1 MERNVMSTHNHH
13 AHGIAGTLGL
23 ALILAITL
31 SAPATFAQQSFPSPA
46 AAADALVDGVARND
60 DAAVKSVLGADYARL
75 LPVHKID
82 PDDITDFL
90 AAWAK
95 SHRIVNAG
103 DAKAFVE
110 VGTNGW
116 TLPIPLVKGAT
127 GWRFDTRGAQDEMR
141 TRRIGRNELAAIQV
155 VLAIADAQEE
165 YAAQDLDR
173 DGAKQF
179 AQRLVSSPGKRD
191 GLYWPALPGE
201 PESPLGPLTADAKP
215 GEAYHGYHYRIL
227 TPQGRDAPGGARSY
241 VRNGRMTDGYAVLAW
256 PAKWGDTGVM
266 TFIVNHD
273 GVVHERNLGPDTAA
287 LARAIAE
294 YNPGPGWKPSATK

>member
-1 MERNVMSTHNHH
+1 MSTHNHH
-13 AHGIAGTLGL
+13 ARGIAGTLGL

-31 SAPATFAQQSFPSPA
+31 SAPAAFAQRSFPSPDA
-46 AAADALVDGVARND
+46 AAEALVDGMAYND
-60 DAAVKSVLGADYARL
+60 DAAVKSVLGADYAKL
-75 LPVHKID
+75 LPLREID
-82 PDDITDFL
+82 LDDVMHFL
-90 AAWAK
+90 AAWVK
-95 SHRIVNAG
+95 SHRIVYAG
-103 DAKAFVE
+103 DARAFLE
-110 VGTNGW
+110 VGKNGW
-116 TLPIPLVKGAT
+116 TLPIPLVKGAA
-127 GWRFDTRGAQDEMR
+127 GWRFDTRAAQDEMR

-155 VLAIADAQEE
+155 VLAITDAQEE
-165 YAAQDLDR
+165 YAAQGLKR
-173 DGAKQF
+173 DGVQQF
-179 AQRLVSSPGKRD
+179 AQRVLSTPGKRD
-191 GLYWPALPGE
+191 GLYWPAMQDE
-201 PESPLGPLTADAKP
+201 PESPLGPQAAEAKP

-227 TPQGRDAPGGARSY
+227 TRQGRDAPGGARSY